1 MLQACSPLYSTQDL
15 YSTEMKTQEVLLR
28 PSRSTYHTEHTFQG
42 EKWQMHVIIVAE
54 TQSHVGLTWNK
65 VYSVANQ

>member
-1 MLQACSPLYSTQDL
+1 
-15 YSTEMKTQEVLLR
+15 MKTQEVLLR